1 MKKTLTI
8 FLLLCCTAALTAA
21 HQYAPHSRL
30 KDGKVVKMRIS
41 ESGVY
46 LVSYDDIVA
55 AGLNPSTT
63 GVLGYG
69 GALLSQDFSLPH
81 IDDLPPVAVYR
92 YKGTDGTF
100 GKGDYL
106 LFYGQGP
113 ISWSYNGSYFTH
125 TRNHTSDYGY
135 YFLSDAEGSLLEMPT
150 AEALNGD
157 NAISEESYTNYI
169 LHEKEL
175 VNLLDVNNG
184 IDGGGREFYGE
195 RINNNSTLNLSF
207 TLPNIDATQTM
218 GALVNLAATGRV
230 VSTYTVVMGDKNKQ
244 VKMAN
249 IQDNYTRATLNQ
261 TRLTNIAPQSNM
273 RLSITLNS
281 EQESTYGYLNYV
293 ELMIPTRLQ
302 LDANSLLF
310 RSEKHYEE
318 NVVSEFRISG
328 TDQTTEIWDI
338 TDKENIT
345 RIPTFQSNDKLCFYG
360 SNKEIHEYVAVR
372 TRGSNFMRP
381 TILGQIKNQD
391 LHSLKDIDLVIVTP
405 EAFRSESE
413 RLGEAHWQKD
423 ALTYAVVSD
432 QEVYNE
438 FSSGTPDVSAIR
450 WLMKM
455 LYDRSKSGQSTA
467 PKYLLLMG
475 DGTFDNRQLL
485 PLSGK
490 NTLITYQATNSSVET
505 KAYATD
511 DYFGF
516 LEDKDGMAGNYYSD
530 IYGIMR
536 IGVGRLPVNTNE
548 EARQVVDKLIGYMYN
563 PNRGKWQQRLCF
575 LADDGDHGQHT
586 KISDAAAELVR
597 VKAQDFI
604 VEKIYLDAYQQ
615 EKTAST
621 ESYPLAYNRYTN
633 MLKTGVLFMDYTGHG
648 SSNNICNELFLTL
661 SSVQQMQNKNLGFWM
676 LATCNYAHFDKAA
689 ISSAEAAVL
698 NPNGGAIGVIS
709 ACRTVYASE
718 NDIINQHLCDT
729 LLGHSDAYTYDMT
742 IGEAVRIAKNMCGNS
757 ENKLPYILLA
767 DPALRLD
774 YPTGHT
780 VVTSEKPDTLKA
792 LGTVTISGF
801 IRTQD
806 GDTAHEFNGN
816 LEVSIYDKLQRI
828 TTRDNDEA
836 DPQKKQLYT
845 YNDYSNLLFTGS
857 TDVKNG
863 LFTFEFR
870 MPKDIRYNYD
880 AGRIVYCATDTINE
894 WEAIGH
900 DHEIIVGGS
909 DSASLSNTDTIGPNL
924 YIYLDNPAFV
934 SGGKTSEYPHFY
946 ANIEDESGI
955 NTIGNGI
962 GHDLKLTIDNDTKQT
977 YILNNFFTSESGSYT
992 AGQVSYT
999 LPLQSA
1005 GQHFLEFRA
1014 WDLYNNSSVARLSY
1028 EVVKGLS
1035 PRLYEVLIAPNP
1047 CVPSTPIRITISTDR
1062 PDEALKSSL
1071 SVYSISGEEVLALG
1085 WTEDR
1090 VLQFIP
1096 AQHHMTAGIYVLK
1109 LEMRT
1114 DNSSTSKHISKLI
1127 VL

>member
-1 MKKTLTI
+1 
-8 FLLLCCTAALTAA
+8 
-21 HQYAPHSRL
+21 
-30 KDGKVVKMRIS
+30 
-41 ESGVY
+41 
-46 LVSYDDIVA
+46 
-55 AGLNPSTT
+55 
-63 GVLGYG
+63 
-69 GALLSQDFSLPH
+69 
-81 IDDLPPVAVYR
+81 
-92 YKGTDGTF
+92 
-100 GKGDYL
+100 
-106 LFYGQGP
+106 
-113 ISWSYNGSYFTH
+113 
-125 TRNHTSDYGY
+125 
-135 YFLSDAEGSLLEMPT
+135 
-150 AEALNGD
+150 
-157 NAISEESYTNYI
+157 
-169 LHEKEL
+169 
-175 VNLLDVNNG
+175 
-184 IDGGGREFYGE
+184 
-195 RINNNSTLNLSF
+195 
-207 TLPNIDATQTM
+207 
-218 GALVNLAATGRV
+218 
-230 VSTYTVVMGDKNKQ
+230 
-244 VKMAN
+244 MAN

-261 TRLTNIAPQSNM
+261 TRLTNIVPQSNM

-281 EQESTYGYLNYV
+281 EQESTFGYLNYV
-293 ELMIPTRLQ
+293 ELMVPTRLQ
-302 LDANSLLF
+302 LDGNSLLF

-345 RIPTFQSNDKLCFYG
+345 RIPTFLSNDKLCFYG

-391 LHSLKDIDLVIVTP
+391 LHSLKDVDLVIVTP

-490 NTLITYQATNSSVET
+490 NTLITYQAINSSVET

-586 KISDAAAELVR
+586 KISDSAAELVR

-698 NPNGGAIGVIS
+698 NPNG
-709 ACRTVYASE
+709 
-718 NDIINQHLCDT
+718 
-729 LLGHSDAYTYDMT
+729 
-742 IGEAVRIAKNMCGNS
+742 
-757 ENKLPYILLA
+757 
-767 DPALRLD
+767 
-774 YPTGHT
+774 
-780 VVTSEKPDTLKA
+780 
-792 LGTVTISGF
+792 
-801 IRTQD
+801 
-806 GDTAHEFNGN
+806 
-816 LEVSIYDKLQRI
+816 
-828 TTRDNDEA
+828 
-836 DPQKKQLYT
+836 
-845 YNDYSNLLFTGS
+845 
-857 TDVKNG
+857 
-863 LFTFEFR
+863 
-870 MPKDIRYNYD
+870 
-880 AGRIVYCATDTINE
+880 
-894 WEAIGH
+894 
-900 DHEIIVGGS
+900 
-909 DSASLSNTDTIGPNL
+909 
-924 YIYLDNPAFV
+924 
-934 SGGKTSEYPHFY
+934 
-946 ANIEDESGI
+946 
-955 NTIGNGI
+955 
-962 GHDLKLTIDNDTKQT
+962 
-977 YILNNFFTSESGSYT
+977 
-992 AGQVSYT
+992 
-999 LPLQSA
+999 
-1005 GQHFLEFRA
+1005 
-1014 WDLYNNSSVARLSY
+1014 
-1028 EVVKGLS
+1028 
-1035 PRLYEVLIAPNP
+1035 
-1047 CVPSTPIRITISTDR
+1047 
-1062 PDEALKSSL
+1062 
-1071 SVYSISGEEVLALG
+1071 
-1085 WTEDR
+1085 
-1090 VLQFIP
+1090 
-1096 AQHHMTAGIYVLK
+1096 
-1109 LEMRT
+1109 
-1114 DNSSTSKHISKLI
+1114 
-1127 VL
+1127 